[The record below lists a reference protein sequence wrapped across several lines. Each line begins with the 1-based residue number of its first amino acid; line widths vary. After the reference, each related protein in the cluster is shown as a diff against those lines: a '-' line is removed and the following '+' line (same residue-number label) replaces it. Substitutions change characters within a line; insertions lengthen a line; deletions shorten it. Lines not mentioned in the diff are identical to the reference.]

1 MHRRHNSFFVRA
13 MNLSVNCP
21 KSVPL
26 LITDVLKRVCTN
38 RCIKGRLISSAS
50 PHRQDNPEEE
60 EKIDFFF

>member
-26 LITDVLKRVCTN
+26 LITDVLKRVCTDS
-38 RCIKGRLISSAS
+38 CIKGRLISSAS
-50 PHRQDNPEEE
+50 PQDNPEEE
-60 EKIDFFF
+60 EKKILFF